1 MTTKA
6 PKKRPLS
13 LHIVYMQCFQSTN
26 FQAHEWRPLTE
37 LWGGSTCGSPAVLP
51 WSAHYMEL
59 WASPLLSFL
68 SFVFTA
74 MSSRDI
80 IALAIVDM
88 FSRKTAILL
97 TRSLL
102 ARIHLVPL
110 KGPIQ
115 SRDSNIASAY
125 CSLRLYISSPH
136 WQQEGKTVV
145 TQFSPFRVSWL
156 RKRLQT
162 THSEQTAASWY
173 KVKSRKEAATNLG
186 GARRPQPGNLVVGL
200 PLLDYE
206 LPDIATNFH
215 GRNISGVATILVY
228 VVWQH
233 QFISCTQ
240 QWCSRIRQLDKNK
253 TSPS

>member
-1 MTTKA
+1 MKI
-6 PKKRPLS
+6 S
-13 LHIVYMQCFQSTN
+13 LKCFQSTN
-26 FQAHEWRPLTE
+26 FQAHEWRSVTE

-115 SRDSNIASAY
+115 SRDSNIANAY
-125 CSLRLYISSPH
+125 CSLRLYISLHHTDNKKEKQLSPNFH
-136 WQQEGKTVV
+136 LSGSADSE
-145 TQFSPFRVSWL
+145 
-156 RKRLQT
+156 KRLQT
-162 THSEQTAASWY
+162 THSEQTAASWS

-186 GARRPQPGNLVVGL
+186 GKRRPQPGNLVVGL
-200 PLLDYE
+200 PLLAYYCNH
-206 LPDIATNFH
+206 L
-215 GRNISGVATILVY
+215 
-228 VVWQH
+228 
-233 QFISCTQ
+233 C
-240 QWCSRIRQLDKNK
+240 
-253 TSPS
+253 

>member
-1 MTTKA
+1 
-6 PKKRPLS
+6 
-13 LHIVYMQCFQSTN
+13 
-26 FQAHEWRPLTE
+26 
-37 LWGGSTCGSPAVLP
+37 
-51 WSAHYMEL
+51 MEL

-136 WQQEGKTVV
+136 WNNKKEKQL
-145 TQFSPFRVSWL
+145 SPNFHLSGSADSE
-156 RKRLQT
+156 KRLQT
-162 THSEQTAASWY
+162 THSEQTAASWS

-186 GARRPQPGNLVVGL
+186 GKRRPQPGNLVAGL
-200 PLLDYE
+200 PLLAYYCNH
-206 LPDIATNFH
+206 L
-215 GRNISGVATILVY
+215 
-228 VVWQH
+228 
-233 QFISCTQ
+233 C
-240 QWCSRIRQLDKNK
+240 
-253 TSPS
+253 

>member
-1 MTTKA
+1 
-6 PKKRPLS
+6 
-13 LHIVYMQCFQSTN
+13 
-26 FQAHEWRPLTE
+26 
-37 LWGGSTCGSPAVLP
+37 
-51 WSAHYMEL
+51 MEL

-88 FSRKTAILL
+88 FIRKTAILL

-136 WQQEGKTVV
+136 WNNKKEKQL
-145 TQFSPFRVSWL
+145 SPNFHLPRSADSE
-156 RKRLQT
+156 KRLQT

-186 GARRPQPGNLVVGL
+186 GKRRPQPGDLVVGL
-200 PLLDYE
+200 PLLAYYCNH
-206 LPDIATNFH
+206 L
-215 GRNISGVATILVY
+215 
-228 VVWQH
+228 
-233 QFISCTQ
+233 C
-240 QWCSRIRQLDKNK
+240 
-253 TSPS
+253 

>member
-1 MTTKA
+1 M
-6 PKKRPLS
+6 S

-26 FQAHEWRPLTE
+26 FQAHEWRSLTE

-80 IALAIVDM
+80 TALAIVDM

-125 CSLRLYISSPH
+125 CSPRLYISSPH

-173 KVKSRKEAATNLG
+173 KVKSRKEAFG
-186 GARRPQPGNLVVGL
+186 CDQPRRGASASARQFGCWPPIAWIGTTWYCNHLCWKKYIRYGN
-200 PLLDYE
+200 
-206 LPDIATNFH
+206 DIN
-215 GRNISGVATILVY
+215 
-228 VVWQH
+228 
-233 QFISCTQ
+233 
-240 QWCSRIRQLDKNK
+240 
-253 TSPS
+253 